1 MHEISLVRNIFNTLR
16 SEFTE
21 AEINSIRRINLT
33 AGVLSNIEPQLMQN
47 AFEAVIATELPQL
60 SAAKLHITTLPVIIH
75 CPDCDLRTEVQQYK
89 FVCRQCGRPS
99 NAVVQGDELLISGVE
114 LG

>member
-21 AEINSIRRINLT
+21 AEVNRIRRINLT
-33 AGVLSNIEPQLMQN
+33 AGVLSNVEPRLMQN
-47 AFEAVIATELPQL
+47 AFEAVIASELPHL
-60 SAAKLHITTLPVIIH
+60 AAATLHITTLPVVIH
-75 CPDCDLRTEVQQYK
+75 CPDCNLRSEVQQYR
-89 FVCRQCGRPS
+89 FICGQCGRPS

-114 LG
+114 LA

>member
-21 AEINSIRRINLT
+21 EEVNSIRRINLT

-60 SAAKLHITTLPVIIH
+60 SAATLHITTLPVVIH
-75 CPDCDLRTEVQQYK
+75 CADCDLRTEVQQYK
-89 FVCRQCGRPS
+89 FVCSQCGRPS

>member
-21 AEINSIRRINLT
+21 AEVNSIRRINLT
-33 AGVLSNIEPQLMQN
+33 AGVLSNIEPRLMQN

-60 SAAKLHITTLPVIIH
+60 ADARLHITTLPVIIH
-75 CPDCDLRTEVQQYK
+75 CSYCDQRTEVQQYR
-89 FVCRQCGRPS
+89 FICSQCGQPS
-99 NAVVQGDELLISGVE
+99 NNVVQGDELLISGVE
-114 LG
+114 LA

>member
-16 SEFTE
+16 SEFT
-21 AEINSIRRINLT
+21 AEEVNSIRRINLT
-33 AGVLSNIEPQLMQN
+33 AGVLSNIEPRLMQN

-60 SAAKLHITTLPVIIH
+60 SAATLHITTLPVVIY

-89 FVCRQCGRPS
+89 FICSQCGKPS
-99 NAVVQGDELLISGVE
+99 NQVVQGDELLISGVE
-114 LG
+114 LA